1 MKTPLEKTE
10 LILKKESLNIISLT
24 EWELEF
30 VDSIETKLNQGKE
43 LSWKQ
48 IKCLNKIYEK
58 E

>member
-1 MKTPLEKTE
+1 MKTPLEKIE
-10 LILKKESLNIISLT
+10 LILKKESLNLISLS

-30 VDSIETKLNQGKE
+30 LDSIETKLNQGKE

>member
-1 MKTPLEKTE
+1 MKTPMEKTE
-10 LILKKESLNIISLT
+10 LILKKESLNIISLSD
-24 EWELEF
+24 WELEF
-30 VDSIETKLNQGKE
+30 LDSIETKLNQGKE